1 MKAAIAHN
9 GFALIDV
16 ISPCVTFNDHEGSTK
31 SYKFMRDHE
40 VKEVETDFVPI
51 RAEIRA
57 KIPTDG
63 AIEVTMHDG
72 SVVRFRSVPEGYDP
86 HDRSK
91 VEEYIRD
98 REGRGEIVTGLLYV
112 DESAKELHEMNATPT
127 RALAKV
133 PYSALCPGTA
143 ELASMQQDFR

>member
-1 MKAAIAHN
+1 
-9 GFALIDV
+9 
-16 ISPCVTFNDHEGSTK
+16 
-31 SYKFMRDHE
+31 

-86 HDRSK
+86 HDRMK

-112 DESAKELHEMNATPT
+112 DEGAKELHELNATPE
-127 RALAKV
+127 RGLAKI
-133 PYSALCPGTA
+133 PYRSLCPGAA
-143 ELASMQQDFR
+143 ELAAMQDEFR

>member
-1 MKAAIAHN
+1 
-9 GFALIDV
+9 
-16 ISPCVTFNDHEGSTK
+16 
-31 SYKFMRDHE
+31 MRDHE